1 MSVRTSSHRTI
12 RMPPARAK
20 QLALAATFLGLPDS
34 ESVIQNFISAGLMSL
49 CDHSEIFK
57 LALLRSADVDWD
69 ELKNI
74 ATSTCEAKS
83 EREHAEGD

>member
-1 MSVRTSSHRTI
+1 MTVRSEPHRTI

-20 QLALAATFLGLPDS
+20 QLALAATFLG
-34 ESVIQNFISAGLMSL
+34 SVIQNFITAGLMSL

-69 ELKNI
+69 ELQQI
-74 ATSTCEAKS
+74 AKET
-83 EREHAEGD
+83 AE

>member
-1 MSVRTSSHRTI
+1 MTVRSEPHRTI

-34 ESVIQNFISAGLMSL
+34 ESVIQNFITAGLMSL

-69 ELKNI
+69 ELQQI
-74 ATSTCEAKS
+74 AKET
-83 EREHAEGD
+83 AE